1 MDPRFPPLAPPE
13 DHRRSRAIAV
23 PAPPVSAFPLAEWAV
38 FAALL
43 SLLLRV

>member
-13 DHRRSRAIAV
+13 RQARALTV
-23 PAPPVSAFPLAEWAV
+23 RMPPLAAFPLAEWAV

-43 SLLLRV
+43 SLLLRA